1 MRNKIKFEIKNK
13 KLFDISIKISL
24 LIAIVNFF
32 LEIFGWL
39 DVNEFLVVL
48 IKDILILS
56 LLTMIYLSL
65 EHNKI
70 IGVFYGM
77 SVCVS
82 VFMIIICCV
91 NLIKVL

>member
-13 KLFDISIKISL
+13 KLFGISIKISL
-24 LIAIVNFF
+24 LIAVVNFF

-65 EHNKI
+65 EHNLVI
-70 IGVFYGM
+70 NIFFGYIVFVGIL
-77 SVCVS
+77 S
-82 VFMIIICCV
+82 IIIC
-91 NLIKVL
+91 LIHLV